1 MPLGVTHVT
10 IANGVAVIADGRS
23 ARRPQPH
30 TSVISSAIASSEGGT
45 VNSHKGLLMP
55 GTKRHRR
62 PALLLFSALGLLSQ
76 AAIF

>member
-30 TSVISSAIASSEGGT
+30 TSVKSAIASSEGGT